1 MSKFSKSSKKS
12 VASVRTHEKTA
23 VKNFMGGTS
32 YTLNPLDTLRIVAA
46 SSIFGEPS
54 YYRGSHDKPSNLSML
69 LKNDV
74 LGLYGKDV
82 ESTTDVF
89 TNVIDAALDHDFEA
103 TEGTLGGSCHT
114 PFRPCFNGRCFQQ
127 HPVS

>member
-1 MSKFSKSSKKS
+1 MSKFSKTSKKE
-12 VASVRTHEKTA
+12 VVDIRVNEKTA
-23 VKNFMGGTS
+23 VTNFMGGTS

-74 LGLYGKDV
+74 LGLYGKDLFV
-82 ESTTDVF
+82 LVRKSSP
-89 TNVIDAALDHDFEA
+89 VIQYK
-103 TEGTLGGSCHT
+103 
-114 PFRPCFNGRCFQQ
+114 NQQ
-127 HPVS
+127 HARKKHSYLWIFQKKLK

>member
-12 VASVRTHEKTA
+12 VSSVRTHEKTA

-54 YYRGSHDKPSNLSML
+54 
-69 LKNDV
+69 
-74 LGLYGKDV
+74 
-82 ESTTDVF
+82 
-89 TNVIDAALDHDFEA
+89 
-103 TEGTLGGSCHT
+103 
-114 PFRPCFNGRCFQQ
+114 
-127 HPVS
+127 